1 MTDYTKLVNDLRETA
16 KHLDGISRFPYDD
29 DPAKRIYSKKM
40 TDAADAIEELQK
52 GKAIANR
59 KLDSVLKKV
68 PKCGEWKRD
77 EKRWGENSIRC
88 SLCGAVIEDEEW
100 GWRNWNYCYHCGA
113 KMTEVQDD
121 SISAFADGE
130 WWKEA
135 RE

>member
-1 MTDYTKLVNDLRETA
+1 MTEYSELVKALRDIEKTMFALGTSSIKMDNVSIRLAYDKKWGRTA
-16 KHLDGISRFPYDD
+16 KE
-29 DPAKRIYSKKM
+29 
-40 TDAADAIEELQK
+40 AADAIEALQK

-59 KLDSVLKKV
+59 KLDSVLKKA

-113 KMTEVQDD
+113 KMEVQ
-121 SISAFADGE
+121 E
-130 WWKEA
+130 
-135 RE
+135 